1 MPFLHGN
8 FYSDKHSWGC
18 ADRFDGRRPLIDV
31 VLALPFDKWCPRAQV
46 LHKKKKKIERIQWKC
61 YFVCKIVRH
70 IRNFCSWKGHKTSF
84 KLKAV
89 EGVEILVCPVWVIG
103 IPVPSSMTTSSLPL
117 NSEWI
122 AKFCKSEIMWC
133 EAPES
138 TIQLHDECSLV
149 VLKFAWGSVY
159 DYWRK

>member
-1 MPFLHGN
+1 MGLCRQVWWKKTTHRRCPCSALWQVMPPC
-8 FYSDKHSWGC
+8 SSSS
-18 ADRFDGRRPLIDV
+18 
-31 VLALPFDKWCPRAQV
+31 Q
-46 LHKKKKKIERIQWKC
+46 KKIERIQCKC

-89 EGVEILVCPVWVIG
+89 EGVEIMVCLVWVIG

-149 VLKFAWGSVY
+149 VLKFSWGSVY